1 MGMWCKK
8 RPRVKTEGYSAA
20 AVITFTLAQ

>member
-1 MGMWCKK
+1 MWCGNEAC
-8 RPRVKTEGYSAA
+8 VKAYDHSAA